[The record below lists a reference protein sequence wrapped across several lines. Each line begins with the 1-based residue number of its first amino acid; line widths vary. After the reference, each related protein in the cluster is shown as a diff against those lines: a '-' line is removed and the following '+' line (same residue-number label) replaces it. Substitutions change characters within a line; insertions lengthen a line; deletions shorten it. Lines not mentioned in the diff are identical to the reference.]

1 MLKFGMNKCQ
11 DLLFQAFFSELDYVD
26 LFMIHVI
33 IFCLIW
39 KKSYWTFVVVI
50 GTFDLISTF
59 AYIAA
64 STHAKM
70 KEILVSFPKSTLKFL
85 SKPGHMF
92 PFREIQMKTN
102 CKILTATQEPPF
114 DSPSTPNK
122 TRPTTSMVVIG
133 TEFNVVF
140 SFVWKNMYFQK
151 NIQAKYKGS
160 DVFKLC
166 CSYEV
171 STKEKT

>member
-1 MLKFGMNKCQ
+1 MPRSVGNASKSKLS
-11 DLLFQAFFSELDYVD
+11 FSALE
-26 LFMIHVI
+26 
-33 IFCLIW
+33 
-39 KKSYWTFVVVI
+39 KNSYWTFVVVI

-85 SKPGHMF
+85 SKPGHVF